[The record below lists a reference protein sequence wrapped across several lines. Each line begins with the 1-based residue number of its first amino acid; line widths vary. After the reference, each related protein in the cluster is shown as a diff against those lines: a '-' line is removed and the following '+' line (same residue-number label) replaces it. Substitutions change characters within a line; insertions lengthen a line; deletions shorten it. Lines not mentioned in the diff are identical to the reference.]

1 VDFRLQCTGSGQ
13 IAKTVQRSIRSGNS
27 LKRQFFAIHLN
38 NVAGSSVI
46 VVIKYYFEITK
57 AANIKKFLLHQDIC
71 RILKNGVDYN
81 FGFLQ
86 GSIPSFGQSFDKLR
100 FIYFA
105 LLLPGLLRGP
115 HRGW

>member
-1 VDFRLQCTGSGQ
+1 M
-13 IAKTVQRSIRSGNS
+13 
-27 LKRQFFAIHLN
+27 HLN

-46 VVIKYYFEITK
+46 VVIKYYFEIAK
-57 AANIKKFLLHQDIC
+57 AANIKNFLLHQDIC

-86 GSIPSFGQSFDKLR
+86 GSIPSFGQSFDILG

-105 LLLPGLLRGP
+105 YSFLVGFEDLIGAGRSIAY
-115 HRGW
+115 